1 MLRILKNVA
10 FAASILFSASA
21 QLDSCAGSVVSLS
34 SKSYTATSSRKAYDL
49 DNPIALPCS
58 GSTHDFKGSFD
69 VVTDNDFYIAFADS
83 GSISSS
89 NGVIEVYAG
98 LISNKFS
105 TSFNRYAQA
114 KRSISTTK
122 RSTSATISFTYSANV
137 LSVYKDGKLAITYRN
152 RNLVISQ
159 ILIAPLVGTTTISSG
174 SLECVVIATGCTIS
188 CPSIPV
194 DCLDLESDI
203 IGTVYPPNSYV
214 SIPCP
219 GNSYTFNTSV
229 VSDTDLFFIA
239 LGDNGLTGSYYEG
252 NFGIISTNSKVDD
265 GKTNVLDPSTAYS
278 TESVAADVSITYDAT
293 TKYFRTYINNSLV
306 TERIIRIDLKT
317 FAFSAYNGFS
327 TLFGGSFTCV
337 YPDGCP
343 K

>member
-1 MLRILKNVA
+1 MLRILKSLA
-10 FAASILFSASA
+10 LAAAVLFPASA
-21 QLDSCAGSVVSLS
+21 QLDSCAGTVLSLT
-34 SKSYTATSSRKAYDL
+34 SKSYTATSSRKTYDL
-49 DNPIALPCS
+49 DNPITLPCS

-122 RSTSATISFTYSANV
+122 RSTSATISFNYSANV
-137 LSVYKDGKLAITYRN
+137 LSLYKDGKLLITYKN

-159 ILIAPLVGTTTISSG
+159 ILIAPLVGTTTISSA
-174 SLECVVIATGCTIS
+174 SLECLVIATGCAS
-188 CPSIPV
+188 CPPIPV
-194 DCLDLESDI
+194 DCLDLQSDI
-203 IGTVYPPNSYV
+203 IGTVYPPNSYLTN
-214 SIPCP
+214 PCL
-219 GNSYTFNTSV
+219 GNSFTFNTSV
-229 VSDTDLFFIA
+229 ISDTDLFFIA
-239 LGDNGLTGSYYEG
+239 LGENGLSGSYYEG
-252 NFGIISTNSKVDD
+252 NFGIISTNSKVDV

-278 TESVAADVSITYDAT
+278 SDSVAADVSISYDSA
-293 TKYFRTYINNSLV
+293 TKYFRTYINQSLV
-306 TERIIRIDLKT
+306 TERTINIDIKT

-327 TLFGGSFTCV
+327 TLFGGSYACS
-337 YPDGCP
+337 YSNGCP